1 MLGLLSLAITIA
13 AVAGGFVVARDFVV
27 RRLRFVDGV
36 RSPLAPWIAGIG
48 AALIEHGIAMA
59 ERAGQQCFLET
70 GNPRNVAYYERF
82 GFEVVSEGDG
92 PDGGPHV
99 WFILRP

>member
-1 MLGLLSLAITIA
+1 MLGLLSLAITVA

-48 AALIEHGIAMA
+48 AALVAWPVAILPIVTTFTTTLFGVA
-59 ERAGQQCFLET
+59 AG
-70 GNPRNVAYYERF
+70 F
-82 GFEVVSEGDG
+82 GTASGVKALKRGT
-92 PDGGPHV
+92 
-99 WFILRP
+99 

>member
-1 MLGLLSLAITIA
+1 MLGLLSLAITVA

-48 AALIEHGIAMA
+48 DALVAWPVAILPIVTTFTTTLFGVAAG
-59 ERAGQQCFLET
+59 
-70 GNPRNVAYYERF
+70 F
-82 GFEVVSEGDG
+82 GTASGVKALKRGT
-92 PDGGPHV
+92 
-99 WFILRP
+99 

>member
-48 AALIEHGIAMA
+48 AALIAWPVAILPIVTTFTTTLFGVA
-59 ERAGQQCFLET
+59 AG
-70 GNPRNVAYYERF
+70 F
-82 GFEVVSEGDG
+82 GTASGVKALKRGT
-92 PDGGPHV
+92 
-99 WFILRP
+99 

>member
-1 MLGLLSLAITIA
+1 MFGLLSLAITVA

-48 AALIEHGIAMA
+48 AALVAWPVAILPIVTTFTTTLFGVA
-59 ERAGQQCFLET
+59 AG
-70 GNPRNVAYYERF
+70 F
-82 GFEVVSEGDG
+82 GTASGVKALKRGM
-92 PDGGPHV
+92 
-99 WFILRP
+99 

>member
-1 MLGLLSLAITIA
+1 MLGLLSLAITVA

-48 AALIEHGIAMA
+48 AALVAWPVAILPIVTTFTTMLFGVA
-59 ERAGQQCFLET
+59 AG
-70 GNPRNVAYYERF
+70 F
-82 GFEVVSEGDG
+82 GTASGVKALKRGT
-92 PDGGPHV
+92 
-99 WFILRP
+99 